1 MSAGLADAARLGLG
15 EAVAVSAET
24 GEGMADLYEA
34 LQPHIDAHTQA
45 MNAAADADAVGSGPA
60 GALGGMEDS
69 TAAEAE
75 AADMLQQSDGDF
87 ETAAIQLNQQQQAW
101 LSQTLPQPGPA
112 SGQED
117 RPPTQ
122 ADGHRQQ
129 TPPLRIA
136 IMGLPNVVME
146 MSAESS
152 TGCLTCCVA
161 DCTAVLPA
169 HTTWGASQCFALL
182 TSLKSPRRCPGTDD
196 GPHFLTDQA
205 LLW

>member
-45 MNAAADADAVGSGPA
+45 MNAAADPDPDADAVGSGPA
-60 GALGGMEDS
+60 EASSGMTDS

-75 AADMLQQSDGDF
+75 VADRLQQSDRDS
-87 ETAAIQLNQQQQAW
+87 ETAAVQLNHQQQAW

-112 SGQED
+112 SGLED
-117 RPPTQ
+117 RPPVQ
-122 ADGHRQQ
+122 AEAQSQQ

-136 IMGLPNVVME
+136 IMGLPNVVSE
-146 MSAESS
+146 DA
-152 TGCLTCCVA
+152 C
-161 DCTAVLPA
+161 
-169 HTTWGASQCFALL
+169 
-182 TSLKSPRRCPGTDD
+182 
-196 GPHFLTDQA
+196 
-205 LLW
+205 

>member
-45 MNAAADADAVGSGPA
+45 MNAAADPDADALGSGPA
-60 GALGGMEDS
+60 EAPNGWADS

-75 AADMLQQSDGDF
+75 AADMQQSDRDS
-87 ETAAIQLNQQQQAW
+87 ETDADQLNQQQQAW

-117 RPPTQ
+117 RPPVQ
-122 ADGHRQQ
+122 AEAQSQQ

-136 IMGLPNVVME
+136 IMGLPNVVRQKCLLL
-146 MSAESS
+146 
-152 TGCLTCCVA
+152 GC
-161 DCTAVLPA
+161 
-169 HTTWGASQCFALL
+169 AL
-182 TSLKSPRRCPGTDD
+182 G
-196 GPHFLTDQA
+196 
-205 LLW
+205 